1 MLIGK
6 NVLTVM
12 VPILINKDVFE
23 PSYNTLKFTV
33 QNHNYFF
40 TDLIITSVT
49 IELIDCVQAL
59 MIWGLKMPLEL
70 IHLPMITQADIGE
83 LGVHRL

>member
-1 MLIGK
+1 
-6 NVLTVM
+6 M
-12 VPILINKDVFE
+12 VPILINEDVSE
-23 PSYNTLKFTV
+23 PSYTDLKFKI
-33 QNHNYFF
+33 QNCNYFF

>member
-1 MLIGK
+1 
-6 NVLTVM
+6 M
-12 VPILINKDVFE
+12 VPILINKDAFE
-23 PSYNTLKFTV
+23 PSYNALKFTV

-40 TDLIITSVT
+40 SNRIITLVT

-59 MIWGLKMPLEL
+59 TIWGLKVPLEL

>member
-1 MLIGK
+1 
-6 NVLTVM
+6 M

-23 PSYNTLKFTV
+23 HSYNTLKFTV